1 MNVLVVGS
9 GGREHALCWHLAAS
23 PLLDELWCAPG
34 NAGIENEAT
43 CVALDPMD
51 FDGLVSFCRARAID
65 LVVVGPEA
73 PLVAGLVDRLEA
85 EGIAAFGP
93 RAAAARIEG
102 SKGFMKDLC
111 ARAGVPTAAWR
122 RVASL
127 ADAEAFIA
135 EMGAPVVVKV
145 DGLAAGK
152 GVVLA
157 ATEAEALAA
166 ARAAL
171 GGAFGEAGA
180 ALVIEEMLE
189 GEEASYF
196 ALVDGETVLPLE
208 TAQDH
213 KAVGEGDT
221 GPNTG
226 GMGAYSP
233 APAMTPALCEVVR
246 RTIVEPL
253 VRGLAEEGTP
263 YVGVF
268 YAGIML
274 TADGPRLLEVNARF
288 GDPECQVLMPRLRSD
303 LLPALMAARDGEL
316 GDFDLRWHDEAAL
329 CVVLASAGYPGVY
342 EKGSLIRGI
351 EAAETIDSVTVFH
364 AGTRRDESGVVAA
377 GGRVL
382 GVTALGETVAAAQAS
397 AYEAV
402 DRIDWPQGFCRRD
415 IGWRAL

>member
-1 MNVLVVGS
+1 
-9 GGREHALCWHLAAS
+9 
-23 PLLDELWCAPG
+23 
-34 NAGIENEAT
+34 
-43 CVALDPMD
+43 
-51 FDGLVSFCRARAID
+51 
-65 LVVVGPEA
+65 
-73 PLVAGLVDRLEA
+73 
-85 EGIAAFGP
+85 
-93 RAAAARIEG
+93 
-102 SKGFMKDLC
+102 MKELC
-111 ARAGVPTAAWR
+111 ARAGVPTAAYR
-122 RVASL
+122 HAASL
-127 ADAEAFIA
+127 AEAEAVIA
-135 EMGAPVVVKV
+135 AWGAPLVVKA

-157 ATEAEALAA
+157 RTEAEALGA

-233 APAMTPALCEVVR
+233 APAMTPALCAEAQER
-246 RTIVEPL
+246 IVEPL
-253 VRGLAEEGTP
+253 VQALAAEGAP
-263 YVGVF
+263 YTGVF
-268 YAGIML
+268 YAGLML
-274 TADGPRLLEVNARF
+274 TADGPKLLEVNARF

-303 LLPALMAARDGEL
+303 LLAALLAARDGEL
-316 GDFDLRWHDEAAL
+316 ADYDLRWHADAAL
-329 CVVLASAGYPGVY
+329 CVVLAARGYPGAY
-342 EKGSLIRGI
+342 AKGSPIRDI
-351 EAAETIDSVTVFH
+351 DAAEALDGVTVFH
-364 AGTRRDESGVVAA
+364 AGTRRAEGGIAAA

-382 GVTALGETVAAAQAS
+382 GVTALGETVAGAQAR